1 MQAQQ
6 SKPTHGK
13 PSRANPPTHGFSK
26 KKKKKNKQKNRNETY
41 PLCHGHVAAEITEKI
56 NPRQFKD
63 YNQNKI
69 KTYQKKSKSNILSSI
84 QTLYQKKKT
93 KKNPNTDSVPKR
105 KKSKTQSSSSP

>member
-13 PSRANPPTHGFSK
+13 PSRTNPPTASPAEQTHPPTDSQK
-26 KKKKKNKQKNRNETY
+26 KKKKKNQQKIRNETY

-56 NPRQFKD
+56 NPRQSKD

-69 KTYQKKSKSNILSSI
+69 KTYQKKAKAI
-84 QTLYQKKKT
+84 Y
-93 KKNPNTDSVPKR
+93 
-105 KKSKTQSSSSP
+105 

>member
-26 KKKKKNKQKNRNETY
+26 KKNQQKIRNETY
-41 PLCHGHVAAEITEKI
+41 PLYHGHVAAEITEKI

-69 KTYQKKSKSNILSSI
+69 KTYQKKAKAI
-84 QTLYQKKKT
+84 Y
-93 KKNPNTDSVPKR
+93 
-105 KKSKTQSSSSP
+105 